1 MSLVPLVLLPGLLCD
16 AALWSAQTRYFSAR
30 REVII
35 PDLSGSDTIPDLAS
49 HVLDIAPPNFALVGL
64 SMGGYVAQ
72 EIMRRAPERV
82 DRLALLDT
90 SARADT
96 PQAIRR
102 RRGLVAQSR
111 VGTFRGVTPRLL
123 KDLIHPMHQNGP
135 IAETVM
141 AMAVRVGREAFA
153 RQQNA
158 IIKRIDGRPYLG
170 DIRVPTLILFGAEDR
185 ITPVPIAEELHELIP
200 GSVLQI
206 IPDTGHL
213 PPLESPDAVNAAL
226 TSWLGDRP
234 VEDQS

>member
-1 MSLVPLVLLPGLLCD
+1 MSPVPLVLLPGLLCD
-16 AALWSAQTRYFSAR
+16 AALWSAQTRYFADKR
-30 REVII
+30 AVII
-35 PDLSGSDTIPDLAS
+35 PDLSGHDTIADLAT
-49 HVLDIAPPNFALVGL
+49 HVLATTPPRFALAGL

-72 EIMRRAPERV
+72 EIMRRQPERV

-90 SARADT
+90 SALADT

-123 KDLIHPMHQNGP
+123 KDLVHPRHQTGAV
-135 IAETVM
+135 AEIVM
-141 AMAVRVGREAFA
+141 AMAVRIGRDAFA

-158 IIKRIDGRPYLG
+158 IIKRIDGRPWLG
-170 DIRVPTLILFGAEDR
+170 DIRVPTLILFGADDR
-185 ITPVPIAEELHELIP
+185 ITPIAIAEELHSLIP
-200 GSVLQI
+200 GSVLRI

-226 TSWLGDRP
+226 EEWLAG
-234 VEDQS
+234 SG

>member
-16 AALWSAQTRYFSAR
+16 AALWSAQAGYFANQ
-30 REVII
+30 REVMI
-35 PDLSGSDTIPDLAS
+35 PDLSGHDTIPDLAS
-49 HVLDIAPPNFALVGL
+49 HVLEHAPPRFALVGL

-82 DRLALLDT
+82 DRRALLDT

-111 VGTFRGVTPRLL
+111 VGMFRGVTPRLL

-135 IAETVM
+135 IAVEVM
-141 AMAVRVGREAFA
+141 AMAVRVGRDAFA

-170 DIRVPTLILFGAEDR
+170 DIRVPTLILFGAEDQ
-185 ITPVPIAEELHELIP
+185 ITPVPIAEELHALIP
-200 GSVLQI
+200 GSTLRI

-226 TSWLGDRP
+226 ASWLGDRA
-234 VEDQS
+234 V

>member
-16 AALWSAQTRYFSAR
+16 AALWSAQTRRFADER
-30 REVII
+30 DVLI
-35 PDLSGSDTIPDLAS
+35 PDLTAHDTIPDLAT
-49 HVLDIAPPNFALVGL
+49 HVLAIAPPRFALAGL

-72 EIMRRAPERV
+72 EIMRREPERV

-90 SARADT
+90 SALADT

-123 KDLIHPMHQNGP
+123 KDLLHPSHQTGP
-135 IAETVM
+135 VAETVM
-141 AMAVRVGREAFA
+141 AMAVRIGRDAFA

-170 DIRVPTLILFGAEDR
+170 DIRVPTLILFGADDR
-185 ITPVPIAEELHELIP
+185 ITPVAIAEELHGLIP
-200 GSVLQI
+200 GSTLQI

-213 PPLESPDAVNAAL
+213 PPLESPDAVNTALAA
-226 TSWLGDRP
+226 WLGDRI
-234 VEDQS
+234 V

>member
-1 MSLVPLVLLPGLLCD
+1 MPLVPLVLLPGLLCD
-16 AALWSAQTRYFSAR
+16 AALWSAQTRYFADQ

-35 PDLSGSDTIPDLAS
+35 PDLTGHDSIPELAT
-49 HVLDIAPPNFALVGL
+49 HVLATTPARFALVGL

-72 EIMRRAPERV
+72 EIMRRAPGRV
-82 DRLALLDT
+82 ERLALLDT

-96 PQAIRR
+96 PLAIRR

-123 KDLIHPMHQNGP
+123 KDLVHPSHQTGP
-135 IAETVM
+135 IAEAVM
-141 AMAVRVGREAFA
+141 AMAVRIGRDAFA

-170 DIRVPTLILFGAEDR
+170 EIRVPTLILFGADDR
-185 ITPVPIAEELHELIP
+185 ITPVEVAEELHGLIP

-213 PPLESPDAVNAAL
+213 PPLESPDAVNAVLAA
-226 TSWLGDRP
+226 WLGDRT
-234 VEDQS
+234 D

>member
-1 MSLVPLVLLPGLLCD
+1 LSLLPLVLLPGLLCD
-16 AALWSAQTRYFSAR
+16 AALWSAQTRFFSAE

-35 PDLSGSDTIPDLAS
+35 ADLSGHDTIPDLAS
-49 HVLDIAPPNFALVGL
+49 HVLALAPPRFALVGL

-72 EIMRRAPERV
+72 EIMRREPGRV

-90 SARADT
+90 SARPDT

-111 VGTFRGVTPRLL
+111 VGTFRGVTPRLM
-123 KDLIHPMHQNGP
+123 KDLIHPMHLNGP
-135 IAETVM
+135 IAEAVT
-141 AMAVRVGREAFA
+141 AMAVRVGREAYA

-185 ITPVPIAEELHELIP
+185 LTPVEIAEELHGLIP

-226 TSWLGDRP
+226 AAWLDHTH
-234 VEDQS
+234 Q

>member
-16 AALWSAQTRYFSAR
+16 AALWAAQAGYFADE

-35 PDLSGSDTIPDLAS
+35 PDLTGHDSIPDLAT
-49 HVLDIAPPNFALVGL
+49 HVLDTSPRVFALVGL

-123 KDLIHPMHQNGP
+123 KDLVHPIHQTGP
-135 IAETVM
+135 IADEVM
-141 AMAVRVGREAFA
+141 AMAVRVGRDAFA

-158 IIKRIDGRPYLG
+158 IIRRIDGRPFLG
-170 DIRVPTLILFGAEDR
+170 AIRVPTLILFGADDR
-185 ITPVPIAEELHELIP
+185 ITPVDIAQELHEHIP
-200 GSVLQI
+200 GSSLRI
-206 IPDTGHL
+206 IPATGHL
-213 PPLESPDAVNAAL
+213 PPLESPEAVNAAL
-226 TSWLGDRP
+226 DDWLADRAA
-234 VEDQS
+234 